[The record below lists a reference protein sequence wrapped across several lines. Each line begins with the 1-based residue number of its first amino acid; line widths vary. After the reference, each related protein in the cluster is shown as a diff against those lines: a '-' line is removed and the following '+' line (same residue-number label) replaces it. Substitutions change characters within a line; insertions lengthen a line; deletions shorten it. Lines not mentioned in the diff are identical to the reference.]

1 MKLQGFLHTIFSFL
15 TFSIYCSHLLS
26 FFPLIL
32 LSFISIS
39 FLVYFSLSLW
49 LTCNN
54 GLFSLFVSFTATC
67 SHTKKVLETSIF
79 ITHAIVAWRL
89 CGKSTFDCV
98 HDISILESWNNSAY
112 GQQLS
117 IKSIF
122 SIQNVI

>member
-1 MKLQGFLHTIFSFL
+1 MKLQGSLHTIFTFL

-32 LSFISIS
+32 LSF
-39 FLVYFSLSLW
+39 YFNLFFGLFLSLAYVQQ
-49 LTCNN
+49 LS
-54 GLFSLFVSFTATC
+54 LFSFCFFHCNMLTY
-67 SHTKKVLETSIF
+67 KKGLETSIF